1 MVAAAGSTASVC
13 LTFRGGYTCTCHTAL
28 HPSSVCS
35 GSGCCAPTPTL
46 GVASV
51 SKSLNAGG
59 ATCSLVTWLLQSS
72 AQFSLGLLFSHCWV
86 LSF

>member
-1 MVAAAGSTASVC
+1 MVAAAGSMASVC
-13 LTFRGGYTCTCHTAL
+13 LTFRGGQGGYTAL